1 MASMSRARKRRVVAV
16 GVVALAA
23 AAVAGVVVVRSFDGP
38 DDIGSGL
45 AATPTTA
52 SPVIDPD
59 GSIVAST
66 STPRSVATDPTS
78 TVTAPPP
85 SREQT
90 RPVEVVLAYADWDDD
105 TGVSAAGYVA
115 QTVEQGGTCTLTLT
129 LGQSEVTVSGPG
141 APDASSVACGGLAV
155 PPGKLSSGTWTSV
168 LSYSS
173 STSAGS
179 SDAVPVEVP

>member
-1 MASMSRARKRRVVAV
+1 MSRARKRGVITV

-23 AAVAGVVVVRSFDGP
+23 AAVAGVVVVRSFDESA
-38 DDIGSGL
+38 DSGSGV

-59 GSIVAST
+59 GSIVAPT
-66 STPRSVATDPTS
+66 STPRTVVSDPTS

-85 SREQT
+85 SSEQP
-90 RPVEVVLAYADWDDD
+90 RAVEVVLAYADWDAG

-129 LGQSEVTVSGPG
+129 RGQSEVTVSSPG
-141 APDASSVACGGLAV
+141 APDASSVACGGLTVA
-155 PPGKLSSGTWTSV
+155 PGKLSSGTWTSV

-179 SDAVPVEVP
+179 SNAVQVDVP